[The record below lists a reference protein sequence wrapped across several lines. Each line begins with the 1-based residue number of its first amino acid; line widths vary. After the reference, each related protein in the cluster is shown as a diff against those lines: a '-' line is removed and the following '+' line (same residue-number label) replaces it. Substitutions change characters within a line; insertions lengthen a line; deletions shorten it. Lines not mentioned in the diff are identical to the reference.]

1 VSDQTRLRLASAE
14 DIPTLIQLIERSARA
29 LQTGDY
35 TPRQVEGALGTVY
48 GVDPQLIADETYFM
62 VETGDPAIAVA
73 CGGWSRRR
81 TAFGSGNS
89 PVKDDALLD
98 PTTDPARIR
107 GFFIDPDWARRGLG
121 TAILHACEKAAL
133 AAGFRR
139 FELTAT
145 LTGVALYARHG
156 YTPVLHYG
164 LDLPNGETL
173 PVVRMAKAASAA
185 AAP

>member
-1 VSDQTRLRLASAE
+1 MRLRLARAE
-14 DIPTLIQLIERSARA
+14 DIPTLTELVGRSARA

-35 TPRQVEGALGTVY
+35 TPRQIEGALGTVY
-48 GVDPQLIADETYFM
+48 GVDPQLVADETFFI
-62 VETGDPAIAVA
+62 VETSEPAIPVA
-73 CGGWSRRR
+73 CGGWSKRR

-98 PTTDPARIR
+98 PATDPARIR
-107 GFFIDPDWARRGLG
+107 GFFIDPAWARRGLG
-121 TAILHACEKAAL
+121 TTILQACEDAAL

-156 YTPVLHYG
+156 YSPVLHYG